1 MSISLKWHILS
12 ALSIVCIL
20 TSWQGICAHPG
31 GHERNDATHSA
42 GIPIVEPATQ
52 VVTATDT
59 GISEIVSSE
68 YPASGA
74 YLSLLETTGYS
85 LQETDARLPWLP
97 ERIAEI
103 QSASFSN
110 GHDPVIVAV
119 LDTGNDKYHE
129 DLNGIV
135 IAEVNFTNSPTADD
149 IYGHGTHVT
158 GIIAA
163 ANNNDIGIDGIAPNC
178 RLINVKVADD
188 RGRCR
193 MSALAEGIVWA
204 VEKGA
209 QVINISIE
217 MHESSPVLQEAID
230 SAWENGAIIIAAAG
244 NGGSSLPVYPAC
256 YDNCIGV
263 TAIKDNGELAPLANY
278 GNWVDAAA
286 PGFNV
291 YSTLPGD
298 EYGYKYGTSF
308 ATAYISGLSAL
319 LFPLMEDT
327 NGDGRLN
334 DEIRQTILTICG
346 NDIITD
352 SVE

>member
-1 MSISLKWHILS
+1 MFP
-12 ALSIVCIL
+12 ALGIVCIL
-20 TSWQGICAHPG
+20 TCWQGIYAHPG
-31 GHERNDATHSA
+31 GYERNDVTCSA
-42 GIPIVEPATQ
+42 GISIVEPETQ
-52 VVTATDT
+52 VVTAADT
-59 GISEIVSSE
+59 GISELVSPE

-74 YLSLLETTGYS
+74 YLSLLKTAGNS
-85 LQETDARLPWLP
+85 LQETDARLPWLSQ
-97 ERIAEI
+97 RIAEI
-103 QSASFSN
+103 QSVFVSN
-110 GHDPVIVAV
+110 EHDPVIVAV
-119 LDTGNDKYHE
+119 LDTGIDKHHE
-129 DLNGIV
+129 DLDGAV
-135 IAEVNFTNSPTADD
+135 IAEVNFTDSPTADD

-163 ANNNDIGIDGIAPNC
+163 ANDNDVGIDGVAPDC

-204 VEKGA
+204 VENGA

-217 MHESSPVLQEAID
+217 MQEPSPMLREAID
-230 SAWENGAIIIAAAG
+230 YAWENGAIIIAAAG

-263 TAIKDNGELAPLANY
+263 TALKDNGELAPLANY
-278 GNWVDAAA
+278 GDWVDAAA
-286 PGFNV
+286 PGFNI

-308 ATAYISGLSAL
+308 ATAYVSGLSAL

-327 NGDGRLN
+327 NGNGRVN
-334 DEIRQTILTICG
+334 DEVRETILTICG
-346 NDIITD
+346 NDFVNN
-352 SVE
+352 SVS